1 MREAQLF
8 GGESGRFGFNIKKA
22 FFIATSGRPG
32 PVVVDIPKDIT
43 AASTEYIYPDEISMR
58 SYKPMT
64 KGHTGQIKKAAD
76 LIKQAERP
84 MVYTGGGVI
93 LGNASSE
100 LTELVRF

>member
-1 MREAQLF
+1 MREAQLLV
-8 GGESGRFGFNIKKA
+8 ERVEDLATTIKKA

-43 AASTEYIYPDEISMR
+43 AASTEYIYPDEISIR
-58 SYKPMT
+58 SYKPMI

-93 LGNASSE
+93 LRQCI
-100 LTELVRF
+100 VRID